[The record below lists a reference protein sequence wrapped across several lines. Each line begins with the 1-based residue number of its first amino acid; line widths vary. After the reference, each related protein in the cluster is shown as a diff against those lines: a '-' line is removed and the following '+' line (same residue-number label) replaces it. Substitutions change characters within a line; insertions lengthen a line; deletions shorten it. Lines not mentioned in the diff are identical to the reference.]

1 MYQNRAQMWTKYLW
15 ITHATY
21 ISTLLLE
28 NPWSPHPPSL
38 PLNLTNHYLIDVK
51 KNRFSWTDWER
62 ILGFYSQEWHRVSF
76 RKNWIL
82 DLKNNMFQDEI
93 LWERTAF
100 TKWLPMFMGLSL
112 IRIEPCIARSRQL
125 TTRLLLGWNKVYECR
140 VYRIFADFTC
150 RMKISFQCG
159 CGVLSCI
166 VFIVTQDPKFCTKP
180 DQPGN
185 ALKLYLFSI
194 CQWFEKQSRNARN
207 TMVIHG
213 QGSNSILLRLLHQLT
228 IRNEK

>member
-1 MYQNRAQMWTKYLW
+1 M
-15 ITHATY
+15 
-21 ISTLLLE
+21 
-28 NPWSPHPPSL
+28 
-38 PLNLTNHYLIDVK
+38 K

-194 CQWFEKQSRNARN
+194 LPMVWETVTKCKKHYGHPWSR
-207 TMVIHG
+207 I
-213 QGSNSILLRLLHQLT
+213 QFYSSSIITSVNYTKWKVRFLYF
-228 IRNEK
+228 